1 MATVK
6 PFPVRTAVRQHVT
19 VELDE
24 SEYPSAQ
31 GDRDRQGNRREARAV
46 SYGLEYRWNFNSGQ
60 WEAEP
65 HRSSVWI
72 QQVLQG
78 GGWGAAKQRNGYGL
92 DPIVFETYVPT
103 STVTFTV
110 NEGPQE

>member
-1 MATVK
+1 MVTVK
-6 PFPVRTAVRQHVT
+6 PFPFRTTVRQHIT

-24 SEYPSAQ
+24 SEYVPAQ

-65 HRSSVWI
+65 NRSSVWI
-72 QQVLQG
+72 QQALKE
-78 GGWGAAKQRNGYGL
+78 GGWGTAKQRNGDAL
-92 DPIVFETYVPT
+92 DLIVFETYVPT
-103 STVTFTV
+103 AAVEVAV
-110 NEGPQE
+110 NDESPN